1 MTKESAAATRG
12 LRFMARVYSRKTGIR
27 DTPIDMAQQND
38 TRWFARLWHW
48 LAVHTTDL
56 VEWFGTAL
64 VIALL
69 FWAWTSPPVKF
80 IPHTWFGV
88 LATLPGVLG
97 LVNHFSTV
105 LPRFQTV
112 RETVRDY
119 QAFCRGFD
127 VWWLEEGWP
136 RKLREAGYAK
146 LVSAPE
152 RMIEVRNGSPYDNDL
167 RSYRPSA
174 AIAIWAAVIL
184 TLVFEIPAGVANGR
198 GTTWPLA
205 GFPLE
210 LDPNVL
216 SGFLFA
222 SLGAFVAVMWRMINR
237 INANALSARF
247 MFTAALRAAI
257 AMLIG
262 LIAGKVNLF
271 ELKDE
276 STLQGTLF
284 FLIGLFTDW
293 GLSALRARARTVFN
307 QPNDPCDRLPL
318 CFVDGLDDGVI
329 DILDELGIW
338 DVQHL
343 ATSEPGE
350 LTAKTLYPF
359 NRIIDWI
366 DQAIL
371 ISYFRRD
378 ISEARKVG
386 ITGAIDLATL
396 YSYTLEKTEPES
408 KITTKANAILDEL
421 SKKMGMSREA
431 IELIC
436 SNLYFDYTVEQ
447 LYRFWQ
453 HHRRDQTPS
462 NATATTPAPA
472 AP

>member
-1 MTKESAAATRG
+1 MR
-12 LRFMARVYSRKTGIR
+12 
-27 DTPIDMAQQND
+27 
-38 TRWFARLWHW
+38 
-48 LAVHTTDL
+48 
-56 VEWFGTAL
+56 
-64 VIALL
+64 
-69 FWAWTSPPVKF
+69 F
-80 IPHTWFGV
+80 IPHTWFGA

-97 LVNHFSTV
+97 LANHFSTV
-105 LPRFQTV
+105 LPRFQSR
-112 RETVRDY
+112 RETVKDY
-119 QAFCRGFD
+119 LAFCRGFD
-127 VWWLEEGWP
+127 VWWLAEGWP
-136 RKLREAGYAK
+136 RKLAEAGYAELALK
-146 LVSAPE
+146 RE
-152 RMIEVRNGSPYDNDL
+152 EIKVRNGSLYDEDL

-174 AIAIWAAVIL
+174 AVAVWAAIIL
-184 TLVFEIPAGVANGR
+184 TLVFEVAAGVADGR
-198 GTTWPLA
+198 DATWRAA

-210 LDPNVL
+210 YDANVI

-222 SLGAFVAVMWRMINR
+222 SLGAFVSVMWRMINR

-247 MFTAALRAAI
+247 MFTAALRSAI
-257 AMLIG
+257 AMVVG
-262 LIAGKVNLF
+262 LTAGKVNLF
-271 ELKDE
+271 GVKDQPA
-276 STLQGTLF
+276 LQGTLF

-293 GLSALRARARTVFN
+293 ALTMLRSRARTVFN

-329 DILDELGIW
+329 DILDELGVW

-350 LTAKTLYPF
+350 LTVRTLYPF

-371 ISYFRRD
+371 ISYFRRS
-378 ISEARKVG
+378 IVEARKVG

-396 YSYTLEKTEPES
+396 FSYTLEKEATEN
-408 KITTKANAILDEL
+408 KIPAKANAILDEL

-431 IELIC
+431 IDLIC

-453 HHRRDQTPS
+453 HHRTDVKDQ
-462 NATATTPAPA
+462 ATATPPAPA